1 MKKRFITISVI
12 AIITGLAVW
21 FFIFRDAQRYTCR
34 QAIPEDAVFVFETP
48 SFSNIHENLCESNI
62 WKYLKQYPY
71 FSDYWENIK
80 YTDSLGS
87 TYPAL
92 RKLVLNRPFAVSYHL
107 LPGNKSDLLYIC
119 DLGKMNVI
127 AAFEGALAPLLKDY
141 NIKINHLEYQ
151 GYTISETD
159 YAGSKFYYT
168 IDGNLLIA
176 SMSRDLVKNAVKSS
190 KIPDKKEVTQY
201 DGHANLYIN
210 HRQLLKVMNDVFV
223 SEETDN
229 SYPLSFTNLVLK
241 LNKDNLNLLGDT
253 QLTPQE
259 SSLLSALNQV
269 DGASSRIKEIAGNN
283 TAAYCSFSFKSFPE
297 LQEILQDN
305 YRKTSP
311 QTYQEYEA
319 TLRKVSKFL
328 GISVKEQLTSWIG
341 SEIVL
346 IRPELNSENPLK
358 TVVIAIRSKDIEYA
372 REQLS
377 LLTEQVNR
385 KSPVRFKEISY
396 NEHTINYISMKGFFK
411 LFFGKMFDKLERP
424 YYTFLGDYVVFS
436 NSPAA
441 LTNMIKDYVLGHT
454 LANDEKYN
462 VLMNQLNGT
471 GNVNIYI
478 NTPNL
483 YSYLYQDM
491 KAESREN
498 LSKNKNAVLSIET
511 IGLQMINK
519 DGAFN
524 TKIIANHNIQAPK
537 EYAVKGFNNELEQLV
552 NDIESGMYYPAIPD
566 SIAVSTQTEFSYENA
581 GYVLKG
587 PLQNG
592 EPSGDWTISKQ
603 GNILGSIPHKEGKP
617 DGTAQFFY
625 PSRKQQAEIVYSDGQ
640 IEKYRELF
648 EDGTLKAELEY
659 NKGIRHGNA
668 RFYYSTGH
676 LLCEGKY
683 KKGQRKGN
691 WQYYLVTGET
701 DKKIKF

>member
-1 MKKRFITISVI
+1 MKKRIITILVI
-12 AIITGLAVW
+12 AVIISLAIW

-34 QAIPEDAVFVFETP
+34 QAVPEDAVFVFETQ
-48 SFSNIHENLCESNI
+48 SFSNIHESLYKSNI

-71 FSDYWENIK
+71 FSGYRENIE

-87 TYPAL
+87 VYPAL

-107 LPGNKSDLLYIC
+107 LADNRSDLLYIC

-127 AAFEGALAPLLKDY
+127 ATFEGALAPLLKDY
-141 NIKINHLEYQ
+141 HIKINHLEYQ

-159 YAGSKFYYT
+159 YDGAKFYYT

-176 SMSRDLVKNAVKSS
+176 SMSRDLVKNAVKSC
-190 KIPDKKEVTQY
+190 KTPDRKDLTKY

-210 HRQLLKVMNDVFV
+210 HRQLLKVMDDVFI
-223 SEETDN
+223 SEETEKN
-229 SYPLSFTNLVLK
+229 YPLSFTNLIFK
-241 LNKDNLNLLGDT
+241 LSKDNLNLLGDT
-253 QLTPQE
+253 QLTPHE
-259 SSLLSALNQV
+259 ASLLSALNQV

-283 TAAYCSFSFKSFPE
+283 TAAYGSFCFKSFPE

-305 YRKTSP
+305 YRKNSP
-311 QTYQEYEA
+311 QAYQEYEA

-372 REQLS
+372 REQLN

-385 KSPVRFKEISY
+385 RSPVRFKEISY
-396 NEHTINYISMKGFFK
+396 NGHTVNYISMKGFFK
-411 LFFGKMFDKLERP
+411 MFFGKMFDKLERP

-441 LTNMIKDYVLGHT
+441 LTDMIKDYVLGHT

-462 VLMNQLNGT
+462 TLMDQLNGT

-483 YSYLYQDM
+483 YNYLYQDM
-491 KAESREN
+491 KPDSREN
-498 LSKNKNAVLSIET
+498 LTKNKNAVLSIET
-511 IGLQMINK
+511 IGLQMTNK

-524 TKIIANHNIQAPK
+524 TKIIANHNIQAPEEYTVK
-537 EYAVKGFNNELEQLV
+537 EFNNELEQLA
-552 NDIESGMYYPAIPD
+552 DKIESGMYYPVIPD

-581 GYVLKG
+581 GHVLKG
-587 PLQNG
+587 SLEDG
-592 EPSGDWTISKQ
+592 EPCGDWAITKQ
-603 GNILGSIPHKEGKP
+603 GRILGRIPYKEGKP

-625 PSRKQQAEIVYSDGQ
+625 PSGKQQAEIVYSDGQ

-659 NKGIRHGNA
+659 NKGIRQGDG

-691 WQYYLVTGET
+691 WHYYLVTGET